1 MTMKFLAAGLAA
13 WALAG
18 CAGIAQNTPLGTPR
32 EQVLQNLGKPTATY
46 PLPAGTRLQY
56 SGQPSGRQVY
66 NIDLDAAGKVAAV
79 TQAMQPQVLNRVAIP
94 GVSSADLQREIGPPA
109 MVGKVFHFAGDVWTW
124 RWEEMGI
131 PRLFHAYVNPQ
142 GIVERTLSTDEP
154 IRPWVSD

>member
-1 MTMKFLAAGLAA
+1 MTSRFVAACLAACV
-13 WALAG
+13 LAG
-18 CAGIAQNTPLGTPR
+18 CAGIAQNTSPGTPR

-66 NIDLDAAGKVAAV
+66 NIDLDAAGKVVAV
-79 TQAMQPQVLNRVAIP
+79 TQMMQPGVLNRFAGG
-94 GVSSADLQREIGPPA
+94 GVTAADLQRDIGPPA
-109 MVGKVFHFAGDVWTW
+109 MVGKVYHFPGNVWTW

-142 GIVERTLSTDEP
+142 GMVERALSTDEP